1 MVSRRLALLLVAAF
15 AIVFNFLLPQFASGQ
30 IPRPPSLQEM
40 TQPKRNRARRKH
52 WPGPRPNS
60 SPQPRSASTV
70 TMWEF
75 RSIEMASR
83 SIYSLT
89 STN

>member
-1 MVSRRLALLLVAAF
+1 MVSRRLALFLVAAF

-30 IPRPPSLQEM
+30 FHRPPSLQEM
-40 TQPKRNRARRKH
+40 TQPQQPRRKRH
-52 WPGPRPNS
+52 SPGLRPNS
-60 SPQPRSASTV
+60 SPQLRSGSTV

-83 SIYSLT
+83 SIYSLI
-89 STN
+89 SMN